1 MQIPDGRDMM
11 FINEENGRMGGEERR
26 SMNIKKINQ
35 MFLVTVLISLLAGF
49 LPLNRMFPDE
59 GARLLFSEVLL
70 AAPGAIWIFA
80 AKRSYVKTVRLKK
93 IHGST
98 VLLLFLFF
106 IAIMPLMSMINAISM
121 LFVDNVT
128 GNTLAQV
135 VSGHSFPVSLV
146 LIALLPCV
154 FEESVYRGLFY
165 NEYRKAAPIGGIVL
179 SAFLFGIMH
188 ANWNQFSYAFV
199 MGVVFS
205 LLIEATDS
213 ILSSMLVHFFING
226 WSATLLFLVDRFS
239 EYFSEEIAQAFDTA
253 QDMTPQTF
261 GDVLRTFLPMVL
273 VGTAAAVVIYRQIAV
288 KEGRLAAVR
297 EIFARGAR
305 GGEAGARVHGKRVS
319 LFSVPLVVAI
329 VFLVLLMVVNEL
341 L

>member
-1 MQIPDGRDMM
+1 M
-11 FINEENGRMGGEERR
+11 N
-26 SMNIKKINQ
+26 NIKKINL
-35 MFLVTVLISLLAGF
+35 MFLVTVLISLSAGF
-49 LPLNRMFPDE
+49 LPLARIFPDQ

-80 AKRSYVKTVRLKK
+80 GKRNYARTVRMKK

-106 IAIMPLMSMINAISM
+106 IAVMPLMSMINAVSM

-128 GNTLAQV
+128 SNTLAQV

-146 LIALLPCV
+146 LIALLPAV

-165 NEYRKAAPIGGIVL
+165 NEYRKAAPVGGIVL

-199 MGVVFS
+199 MGAVFC
-205 LLIEATDS
+205 LVIEATDS
-213 ILSSMLVHFFING
+213 ILASMLLHFFING
-226 WSATLLFLVDRFS
+226 WSATLLFLLDRFS
-239 EYFSEEIAQAFDTA
+239 EHFPAEIAQAFDTA

-261 GDVLRTFLPMVL
+261 GGVMRTFLPMAL

-297 EIFARGAR
+297 AIFARR
-305 GGEAGARVHGKRVS
+305 GDGEEEGEQVRAKRVS
-319 LFSVPLVVAI
+319 LFSVPLVAAI
-329 VFLVLLMVVNEL
+329 VILLLLMVLNEL
-341 L
+341 V